1 MNWILFALL
10 SRFFWAADNIV
21 DKFIVGKY
29 IKDSYVLTLLGGIA
43 PLFIAAIIFFT
54 SELNWL
60 GLMPTS
66 IIIFAGVIQIVA
78 VFAFYRALLKEEV
91 SRVIPLFQFTPIF
104 VFTLSFIFLKETLTI
119 KQSLGFFLIL
129 LGGIFISVKKIKG
142 LFTLGEAFWWM
153 LLSSFI
159 YAIQAVM
166 GKAFYVTYSFVIVT
180 FYLCIGMFI
189 PTLLLLIFSNK
200 LRNKFTK
207 ELSNLPTK
215 GWFIVILGIVFVA
228 FAYFT
233 SFLAFSTGLV
243 SIISVL
249 RGFQSVFVL
258 VFAIVLSLW
267 LPKILKEELV
277 GRVLLTKI
285 LAIAIMLTGLYFIT

>member
-1 MNWILFALL
+1 MNWIIYALL

-21 DKFIVGKY
+21 DKFIAGKY

-43 PLFIAAIIFFT
+43 PLFIAAVIFFT
-54 SELNWL
+54 SKLNHLELTA
-60 GLMPTS
+60 TS
-66 IIIFAGVIQIVA
+66 IILFAGMIQIIA

-104 VFTLSFIFLKETLTI
+104 VFILSFIFLKETLTI
-119 KQSLGFFLIL
+119 KQSSGFFLIL
-129 LGGIFISVKKIKG
+129 LGGIFISIKKIKG

-159 YAIQAVM
+159 YAVQAVM
-166 GKAFYVTYSFVIVT
+166 GKAFYMAYSFVIVT
-180 FYLCIGMFI
+180 FYLSIGMFI

-207 ELSNLPTK
+207 ELSNLPKK
-215 GWFIVILGIVFVA
+215 GWLIVSIKILFVA
-228 FAYFT
+228 FAFFT

-243 SIISVL
+243 SIISAL

-258 VFAIVLSLW
+258 VFAIILSLW
-267 LPKILKEELV
+267 LPKILKEELA

-285 LAIAIMLTGLYFIT
+285 LAIAIMLVGLYFIT